1 MASSKKNNNKKSN
14 NKSINKNNNKQKN
27 EIKVKQENI
36 KEEVILEEKQEE
48 FAKILDDDEKY
59 EFEFKDNYWINFT
72 TLFIILFLIE
82 IIFKLISGFSILSY
96 ATLRIIL
103 SDVIISLIISFLGT
117 LPKRRWLK
125 NTILIVFI
133 FLYSIYSWLQLG
145 FINFLGVYISFHT
158 SSQFGAVTDYVYDFL
173 ASIKL
178 SYYLIFI
185 PFILYIIYLII
196 IRKKNL

>member
-27 EIKVKQENI
+27 EIKVKQETKKEEKKLVEEEKVKKENI

-145 FINFLGVYISFHT
+145 FINFLGVYISFNVT
-158 SSQFGAVTDYVYDFL
+158 SS
-173 ASIKL
+173 
-178 SYYLIFI
+178 
-185 PFILYIIYLII
+185 
-196 IRKKNL
+196 N